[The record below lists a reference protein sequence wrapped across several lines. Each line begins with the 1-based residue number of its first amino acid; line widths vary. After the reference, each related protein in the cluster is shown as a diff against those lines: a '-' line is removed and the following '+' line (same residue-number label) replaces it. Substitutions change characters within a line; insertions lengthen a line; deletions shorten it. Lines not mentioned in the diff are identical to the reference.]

1 MKKIHIY
8 DDFYIRLQKPTKFI
22 VIFVTV
28 CLSICA
34 FSIISLHFVKKEYM
48 RKSDELRYEIVK
60 ETAKSEYYKVDEKYI
75 NSVDF
80 IDRIARQELGMVGKD
95 DILFQVIDKAQ
106 MDNDEP

>member
-1 MKKIHIY
+1 
-8 DDFYIRLQKPTKFI
+8 
-22 VIFVTV
+22 
-28 CLSICA
+28 
-34 FSIISLHFVKKEYM
+34 M

-80 IDRIARQELGMVGKD
+80 IGRIARQELGMVGKD

-106 MDNDEP
+106 MNNDEP